1 MTDKEKFTAV
11 TRLMKYAIFIG
22 FMGGLT
28 QFALPPEKIVWIRIS
43 FGIVIGM
50 AILGKKLPE
59 AIRDYFL
66 AITDEL
72 FD

>member
-1 MTDKEKFTAV
+1 MTDKVKFTAV
-11 TRLMKYAIFIG
+11 IRLMKYAIFIG

-28 QFALPPEKIVWIRIS
+28 QFALPPEKNVWLRMS

-50 AILGKKLPE
+50 AMLGRKLPE
-59 AIRDYFL
+59 ARRDYFK
-66 AITDEL
+66 AVTDEL

>member
-1 MTDKEKFTAV
+1 MTDKEKFGAV
-11 TRLMKYAIFIG
+11 WRLMKYAIFIG

-28 QFALPPEKIVWIRIS
+28 QFALPPEKNVWLRMS

-50 AILGKKLPE
+50 AMLGRKLPD
-59 AIRDYFL
+59 AIRDYL
-66 AITDEL
+66 KAITESI